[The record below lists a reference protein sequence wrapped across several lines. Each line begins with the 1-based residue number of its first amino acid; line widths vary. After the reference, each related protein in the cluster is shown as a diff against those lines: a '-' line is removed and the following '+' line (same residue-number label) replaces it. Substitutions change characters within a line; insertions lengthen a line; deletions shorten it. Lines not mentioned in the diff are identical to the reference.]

1 MKKYRR
7 DSVFSEC
14 CGILFFLLNNDIHLI
29 KGELHGLD
37 RVESFQLD
45 YIILD
50 NHFALFFCNKRLI
63 YSSSGVV

>member
-14 CGILFFLLNNDIHLI
+14 CGILLFLQKNDIHFI
-29 KGELHGLD
+29 KDDLHGMD
-37 RVESFQLD
+37 RVESFQFD

-50 NHFALFFCNKRLI
+50 NHFALFFCNKRWI

>member
-14 CGILFFLLNNDIHLI
+14 CGILLFLLKNDIHLI
-29 KGELHGLD
+29 KGDLHGLD

-45 YIILD
+45 DIILD

>member
-29 KGELHGLD
+29 KDDLHGLD
-37 RVESFQLD
+37 RVESFQSD
-45 YIILD
+45 EIILD
-50 NHFALFFCNKRLI
+50 SHFVLFFCNKLLI